1 MAKVI
6 LKSKN
11 PNRFGQKIV
20 LPFVGEVQ
28 LNEKGEVEVEE
39 NVAEHVLTTNSKS
52 WLCEDNFI
60 KKDLDETS
68 DEDDDENE
76 EDQTG
81 DVDDS
86 GNQETEEDED
96 SDDENE
102 EDQEDEDS
110 LEDLEKLELPEL
122 IDMAKQL
129 GFKASQ
135 YKKYKENKKLM
146 IKFLKDQQ

>member
-68 DEDDDENE
+68 EDEEED

-81 DVDDS
+81 DDDS
-86 GNQETEEDED
+86 GGQETEEDD
-96 SDDENE
+96 SDNE
-102 EDQEDEDS
+102 TEEE
-110 LEDLEKLELPEL
+110 EE
-122 IDMAKQL
+122 
-129 GFKASQ
+129 
-135 YKKYKENKKLM
+135 
-146 IKFLKDQQ
+146 

>member
-68 DEDDDENE
+68 EDEEED

-81 DVDDS
+81 DDDS
-86 GNQETEEDED
+86 GGQETEEDD
-96 SDDENE
+96 SDNE
-102 EDQEDEDS
+102 TEEEEEEEDS
-110 LEDLEKLELPEL
+110 LEDLERLELPEL